1 MERTAAPKTLL
12 CKTWK
17 TKTVAAILAIIGAVA
32 IPQLFHY
39 IGMITNV
46 GSNFGATFL
55 PMHFTIF
62 LVGYFA
68 GAWAGLA
75 AGLASPA
82 ISFALTTAMGR
93 PMPALALLP
102 YMIVEVGVYGF
113 TTGLFSQYFAKFK
126 LPTIVTL
133 LLAQVAGRAMR
144 AVAILI
150 GVFLFGAV
158 LPGAATPTD
167 VSTIWTSIYV
177 GLPGLILQWII
188 IPLTVFYVE
197 RKSRG

>member
-1 MERTAAPKTLL
+1 MEKVQTKSLV

-17 TKTVAAILAIIGAVA
+17 TKTVAAILAVIGAVA

-75 AGLASPA
+75 SGLASPA
-82 ISFALTTAMGR
+82 ISFMLTLALGR
-93 PMPALALLP
+93 PMPSLASLP
-102 YMIVEVGVYGF
+102 FMIIELGIYGLA
-113 TTGLFSQYFAKFK
+113 TGIFSQYFHSRK
-126 LPTIVTL
+126 LPTIATL
-133 LLAQVAGRAMR
+133 LIAQIAGRAVR
-144 AVAILI
+144 ALAIVI
-150 GVFLFGAV
+150 GVFVFSASIN
-158 LPGAATPTD
+158 
-167 VSTIWTSIYV
+167 VSTIWVSIYQ

-188 IPLTVFYVE
+188 VPLLVYYVE
-197 RKSRG
+197 RKAEGE